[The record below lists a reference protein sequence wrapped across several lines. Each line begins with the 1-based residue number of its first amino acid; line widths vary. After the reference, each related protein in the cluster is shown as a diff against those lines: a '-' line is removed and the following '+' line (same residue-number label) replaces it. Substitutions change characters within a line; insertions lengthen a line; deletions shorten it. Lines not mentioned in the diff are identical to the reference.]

1 MILDIT
7 TTPVSNF
14 VEGVDKAFLIIFSV
28 AMFFLVGITLVMLY
42 FIYRYRKS
50 KNPVATQIHGSTTL
64 EIIWTVIPTI
74 IVLVLFYYGWAGWL
88 PQSHPPKDAFP
99 IKATGRMWSF
109 SFEYPN
115 GRVTDTLYVPAGK
128 PVNLELI
135 ATDVIHSFYIPSFMI
150 KADMNPGRNGMMWF
164 IANHEGVYDIF
175 CAEYCGLQHSY
186 MKSAVVSMSP
196 DKFDDWIKS
205 SNVVAENSGSKT
217 NLEGAKIV
225 RKLGCVACHTLDGT
239 KLVGPSFKGIYGAKR
254 TVLIDGA
261 EKEVTADDAYLK
273 EAIMNPSKDVVKGY
287 PVGLMQPY
295 TGQISD
301 DEMGLLM
308 EYFKSLSK

>member
-14 VEGVDKAFLIIFSV
+14 VEGIDKAFLLIFSV
-28 AMFFLVGITLVMLY
+28 SIFFLVGITLVMLY
-42 FIYRYRKS
+42 FIYKYRKT

-74 IVLVLFYYGWAGWL
+74 IVLVLFYYGWAGWI
-88 PQSHPPKDAFP
+88 PQSHAPKDAYP

-115 GRVTDTLYVPAGK
+115 GRVTDTLYVPQGK
-128 PVNLELI
+128 PVKLELI

-164 IANHEGVYDIF
+164 VANHEGVYDIF

-186 MKSAVVSMSP
+186 MKSAVVSMP
-196 DKFDDWIKS
+196 AQKFDNWIKS
-205 SNVVAENSGSKT
+205 SNVVVENAESKT

-225 RKLGCVACHTLDGT
+225 RKLGCVACHTLDGS
-239 KLVGPSFKGIYGAKR
+239 KLVGPSFKDIYGTKR
-254 TVLIDGA
+254 TVLVDDA
-261 EKEVTADDAYLK
+261 EKVISADETYLK
-273 EAIMNPSKDVVKGY
+273 NAIYNPNKEIVKGF
-287 PVGLMQPY
+287 PAGLMQPY
-295 TGQISD
+295 TGQIN
-301 DEMGLLM
+301 DEDMALLL